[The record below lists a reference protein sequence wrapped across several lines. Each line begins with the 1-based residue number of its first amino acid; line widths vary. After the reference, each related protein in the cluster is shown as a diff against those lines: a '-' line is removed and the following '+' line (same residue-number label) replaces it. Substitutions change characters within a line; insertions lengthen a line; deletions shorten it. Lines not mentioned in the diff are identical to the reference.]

1 MINENRLVEWLGL
14 AKGNIT
20 NIYNILM
27 WLGLLAILEA
37 VAIVILLLR

>member
-1 MINENRLVEWLGL
+1 MINEKKLVEWLWF
-14 AKGNIT
+14 AKGNLE

-27 WLGLLAILEA
+27 WLGLLAVLEA